1 MDEKPRTILVV
12 DDDARNRSVVR
23 GYLGTGYCILEA
35 PDANSALAVLGAES
49 VDLVLLDV
57 MMPGMSG
64 FDACRSI
71 KQSSKAGFLPVVL
84 LTALSEQ
91 EDRNAGLEAG
101 ADDFLTKPVD
111 RRELTLRVRALLRLR
126 EQEQVIAR
134 QLERLRELDA
144 LKDDLVSIIVHDLRN
159 PLAGL
164 LGLLQ
169 AVMQDLGDS
178 RLREDLALA
187 LENGRKMK
195 DALTDMLHVRMLEE
209 GKLELRVEPQAIGA
223 IAAQAV
229 ASIEGQAKIHGVRV
243 ALSADVDITL
253 RVDGALVRRAIEN
266 LLANAVKYSGRGET
280 VDIVVGAAAGGAT
293 VEVLDH
299 GPGVPDSQKTMLF
312 QKFGSV
318 EAHKGLPRRGH
329 GLGLYSVQLA
339 VAAHGGR
346 VSVEDR
352 EGGGSVFR
360 LFLPARND

>member
-1 MDEKPRTILVV
+1 VSETPRTILVV

-23 GYLGTGYCILEA
+23 GYLGASYRIVEA
-35 PDANSALAVLGAES
+35 VDGHSALAVLGGEI

-57 MMPGMSG
+57 MMPGMTG
-64 FDACRSI
+64 FDACRQI
-71 KQSSKAGFLPVVL
+71 KQSAKGGFLPVVL

-101 ADDFLTKPVD
+101 ADDFLSKPVD
-111 RRELTLRVRALLRLR
+111 RRELTLRVRALLQLR
-126 EQEQVIAR
+126 DQERVIAT

-169 AVMQDLGDS
+169 AVIQDVGDS
-178 RLREDLALA
+178 RLREDLVLA
-187 LENGRKMK
+187 LDNGRKMR

-209 GKLELRVEPQAIGA
+209 GKLELNLELQSIRAIAEQAI
-223 IAAQAV
+223 
-229 ASIEGQAKIHGVRV
+229 ASLEGQAKMYGVGL
-243 ALSADVDITL
+243 ALSADADVAL
-253 RVDGALVRRAIEN
+253 RVDGALARRAIEN
-266 LLANAVKYSGRGET
+266 LLANAVKYSGRGQT
-280 VDIVVGAAAGGAT
+280 VDVVVRAAPGGVT
-293 VEVLDH
+293 IEVLDR
-299 GPGVPDSQKTMLF
+299 GPGVPDSRKATLF
-312 QKFGSV
+312 QKFGSL
-318 EAHKGLPRRGH
+318 EAQRGQPRRGH

-339 VAAHGGR
+339 VVAHGGR

-352 EGGGSVFR
+352 DGGGSLFR

>member
-1 MDEKPRTILVV
+1 MSERPRTILVV

-23 GYLGTGYCILEA
+23 GYLGPTYRILEA
-35 PDANSALAVLGAES
+35 ADGNSALAVLGGEV

-57 MMPGMSG
+57 MMPGMTG
-64 FDACRSI
+64 FDACRRI
-71 KQSSKAGFLPVVL
+71 KESSKGAFLPVVL

-101 ADDFLTKPVD
+101 ADDFLSKPVD
-111 RRELTLRVRALLRLR
+111 RRELALRVRALLRLR
-126 EQEQVIAR
+126 EQEQVIAT
-134 QLERLRELDA
+134 QLGRLRELDA

-169 AVMQDLGDS
+169 AVMQDVGDS
-178 RLREDLALA
+178 RLREDLGLA

-209 GKLELRVEPQAIGA
+209 GKLELNLEPQAIA
-223 IAAQAV
+223 ALAAQAI
-229 ASIEGQAKIHGVRV
+229 ASLEGQAKIYGVGT
-243 ALSADVDITL
+243 ALSAEAEVIL

-280 VDIVVGAAAGGAT
+280 VDVVVRPASGGAT
-293 VEVLDH
+293 IEVMDH
-299 GPGVPDSQKTMLF
+299 GPGVPDSRKAMLF

-318 EAHKGLPRRGH
+318 EALRGQPRHGH

-339 VAAHGGR
+339 VVAHGGR

-352 EGGGSVFR
+352 AGGGSVFR
-360 LFLPARND
+360 VFLPARND